1 MARPTRLRLN
11 VSLKTL
17 PWISLVLVS
26 LSYSTL
32 GWVLSDNNAPLYLWI
47 LLILAILVLVASLT
61 VSVSVISKYSSLL
74 VSSNLRSF
82 TVATLG
88 AFLFF
93 LMLAWFGIFLD
104 MLLIICAG
112 ILARIDCQ
120 TAGITQLQAFLIILL
135 FSLGGLGC
143 GHLLHFVSS
152 GYV

>member
-152 GYV
+152 LYV